1 MYKAL
6 KTGLT
11 EDSTKTQYAVQM
23 ASIKT
28 GLTVEICGTLNGTAM
43 CVQNVSVALDAGG
56 ANFTI
61 SLGNIDLYTGID
73 FEGKISLYSTHIKS
87 CRSK

>member
-1 MYKAL
+1 MYKAF

-11 EDSTKTQYAVQM
+11 EDSTKTQYTVQM

-28 GLTVEICGTLNGTAM
+28 GLTVEICGTLNGTPM
-43 CVQNVSVALDAGG
+43 CVQNKSVALDAGG

-61 SLGNIDLYTGID
+61 SLGNIVLYTGTE
-73 FEGKISLYSTHIKS
+73 FEGKMPLYSTHI
-87 CRSK
+87 